1 MERQGLRILE
11 LILIV
16 FVLNGCDPAIVY
28 EYYINNQSDSTLTVK
43 FKGEGFNRTDSD
55 STKIVRPKTEILIY
69 ETEVWGSNPHDEK
82 NDFLIMFDTISI
94 MTNSK
99 ILIKKDIYNRDYWE
113 YDNDIVHFG
122 LIKTGT
128 NIYRLNLTNE
138 DLK

>member
-1 MERQGLRILE
+1 MKRILE

-16 FVLNGCDPAIVY
+16 FVLNGCDPAIGY
-28 EYYINNQSDSTLTVK
+28 EYYINNQSDSTLIVK

-55 STKIVRPKTEILIY
+55 STKIVRPNTEILIY

-128 NIYRLNLTNE
+128 NIYRLNLINE